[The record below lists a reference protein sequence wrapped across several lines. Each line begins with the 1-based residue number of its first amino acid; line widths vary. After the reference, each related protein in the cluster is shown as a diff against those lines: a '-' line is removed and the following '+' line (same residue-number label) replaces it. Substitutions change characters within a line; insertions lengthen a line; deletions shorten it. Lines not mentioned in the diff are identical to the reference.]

1 MMFISINAHP
11 SAYNDAKRHYTSLLS
26 TACSLAL
33 ARANAHSSAYNVTKS
48 QCRYASEN
56 IVPVASCVC
65 FPYAL

>member
-1 MMFISINAHP
+1 MMFISISAHP

-48 QCRYASEN
+48 HYS
-56 IVPVASCVC
+56 S
-65 FPYAL
+65 